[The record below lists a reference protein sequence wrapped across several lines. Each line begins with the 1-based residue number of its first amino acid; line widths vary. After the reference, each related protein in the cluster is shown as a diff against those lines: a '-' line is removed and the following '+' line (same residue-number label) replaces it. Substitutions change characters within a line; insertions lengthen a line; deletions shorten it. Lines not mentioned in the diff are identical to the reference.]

1 MANPIKIYK
10 TLEEAYN
17 ALLKGFRSIKNRD
30 PDIIENQM
38 LKAEAEGKIKSQGD
52 NISIF
57 PEGKPEGIMSQAPGI
72 KSGEVVEAVF
82 KPGMDKRGKMVKES
96 PSQRE
101 ADLDRPFVTE
111 DEMSAFT
118 MEENARKLN
127 KAKGFIDKLGA
138 KSTRQKLFIAD
149 LVEDAGTGVFQDV
162 DMGAVVRSNMFDD
175 LLEQGIDDDLLTNI
189 MYSGTKSDDFTTT
202 LAKIKSNARDEGV
215 DIDETVDFY
224 ERVFDEVA
232 RVKKAMG
239 GRIGYAV
246 GSLPKGIQKLV
257 QALNKKFG
265 KDTVKT
271 ADEMDRPKDV
281 QAFDDFET
289 RNPNPKRQL
298 TDDEIRDYETELGD
312 SETWM
317 NDGTVG
323 EAEKALKD
331 RREFIADMELQY
343 KKGELDPGP
352 GEKGRK
358 EFLQNKMD
366 EMEASGDKR
375 LMTPD
380 EIEEL
385 SSLDSD
391 SQMDVVKTLAPKMVE
406 RLQLKKKYPG
416 ITDDLL
422 DKILIDD
429 NMQRKAEV
437 LATIDEAFKMMEK
450 GKGTDEILD
459 TMKNVTRTKQ
469 ADGGITRI
477 GLKGGYLA
485 SGAKELGKKYKGSTL
500 SAILENP
507 RLLGAELGHDGI
519 MEIMNLLPSLFADG
533 GRANFVGGGMG
544 RRGFLKMLAGLGGG
558 IAAAKTGL
566 LKFAGKEPVK
576 QVAKEVVQKSTTTP
590 PPYFFKLAE
599 KIKMLGADAT
609 ATTER
614 VIAKSLKSKDGKSEY
629 LLEEDITSGDTII
642 KKINKESDEM
652 ITDVEIMDF
661 KKGEVVMGKNG
672 KPIKTPDNYEEV
684 TEANARI
691 EGDVFND
698 PYYTD
703 GIEVDE
709 IIKEVDDKVPSIKY
723 ASGGLAYMLGE

>member
-96 PSQRE
+96 PSQRQ

-202 LAKIKSNARDEGV
+202 IAKIKSNAMNEGV
-215 DIDETVDFY
+215 DISETVDFY

-239 GRIGYAV
+239 GRIGYAF
-246 GSLPKGIQKLV
+246 GTLPKGIQKLV

-271 ADEMDRPKDV
+271 ADEMDRPKNV

-289 RNPNPKRQL
+289 RNPNVESSE
-298 TDDEIRDYETELGD
+298 DVIDVDE
-312 SETWM
+312 
-317 NDGTVG
+317 V
-323 EAEKALKD
+323 
-331 RREFIADMELQY
+331 
-343 KKGELDPGP
+343 
-352 GEKGRK
+352 RK
-358 EFLQNKMD
+358 
-366 EMEASGDKR
+366 
-375 LMTPD
+375 
-380 EIEEL
+380 
-385 SSLDSD
+385 
-391 SQMDVVKTLAPKMVE
+391 LAPQMVE
-406 RLQLKKKYPG
+406 RFELKQRFPG
-416 ITDDLL
+416 LDEELL
-422 DKILIDD
+422 NRILVDD
-429 NMQRKAEV
+429 NPQRKAEV
-437 LATIDEAFKMMEK
+437 IAT
-450 GKGTDEILD
+450 
-459 TMKNVTRTKQ
+459 
-469 ADGGITRI
+469 
-477 GLKGGYLA
+477 
-485 SGAKELGKKYKGSTL
+485 
-500 SAILENP
+500 LE
-507 RLLGAELGHDGI
+507 E
-519 MEIMNLLPSLFADG
+519 SY
-533 GRANFVGGGMG
+533 
-544 RRGFLKMLAGLGGG
+544 KMLERGMNPDD
-558 IAAAKTGL
+558 IIET
-566 LKFAGKEPVK
+566 
-576 QVAKEVVQKSTTTP
+576 
-590 PPYFFKLAE
+590 FKN
-599 KIKMLGADAT
+599 
-609 ATTER
+609 
-614 VIAKSLKSKDGKSEY
+614 
-629 LLEEDITSGDTII
+629 TSRR
-642 KKINKESDEM
+642 
-652 ITDVEIMDF
+652 
-661 KKGEVVMGKNG
+661 KN
-672 KPIKTPDNYEEV
+672 
-684 TEANARI
+684 AQ
-691 EGDVFND
+691 
-698 PYYTD
+698 
-703 GIEVDE
+703 
-709 IIKEVDDKVPSIKY
+709 
-723 ASGGLAYMLGE
+723 GGLNYLMGL

>member
-38 LKAEAEGKIKSQGD
+38 LKAEAQGKIKSQGD

-57 PEGKPEGIMSQAPGI
+57 PEDKPEGIMSQAPGI
-72 KSGEVVEAVF
+72 KSGEVLDVSF
-82 KPGMDKRGKMVKES
+82 KPGMDKRGKMVTES
-96 PSQRE
+96 PSQRQ
-101 ADLDRPFVTE
+101 ADLDRPFVPE

-118 MEENARKLN
+118 LNDNARKLN
-127 KAKGFIDKLGA
+127 KAKGYIDKLGA
-138 KSTRQKLFIAD
+138 KTTKQKLFIAD

-189 MYSGTKSDDFTTT
+189 MYSGTKSDDFATT

-281 QAFDDFET
+281 QAFEDFET

-298 TDDEIRDYETELGD
+298 TDDEIRDYEEELGD

-323 EAEKALKD
+323 EAEQALKD

-343 KKGELDPGP
+343 KKGKLDPEP

-358 EFLQNKMD
+358 EFLQSKMD
-366 EMEASGDKR
+366 EMEMSCDNK

-380 EIEEL
+380 EIDEL
-385 SSLDSD
+385 STFDIGTELEGLRSLGAN
-391 SQMDVVKTLAPKMVE
+391 KLAE
-406 RLQLKKKYPG
+406 RFELKQRFPG
-416 ITDDLL
+416 LDDALI
-422 DKILIDD
+422 DKILVDD
-429 NMQRKAEV
+429 NPQRKAEV
-437 LATIDEAFKMMEK
+437 LATIEESYKMLEK
-450 GKGTDEILD
+450 GMDPGDIIETF
-459 TMKNVTRTKQ
+459 KNT
-469 ADGGITRI
+469 
-477 GLKGGYLA
+477 
-485 SGAKELGKKYKGSTL
+485 S
-500 SAILENP
+500 
-507 RLLGAELGHDGI
+507 
-519 MEIMNLLPSLFADG
+519 
-533 GRANFVGGGMG
+533 
-544 RRGFLKMLAGLGGG
+544 RR
-558 IAAAKTGL
+558 
-566 LKFAGKEPVK
+566 
-576 QVAKEVVQKSTTTP
+576 
-590 PPYFFKLAE
+590 
-599 KIKMLGADAT
+599 
-609 ATTER
+609 
-614 VIAKSLKSKDGKSEY
+614 
-629 LLEEDITSGDTII
+629 
-642 KKINKESDEM
+642 
-652 ITDVEIMDF
+652 
-661 KKGEVVMGKNG
+661 KN
-672 KPIKTPDNYEEV
+672 
-684 TEANARI
+684 AQ
-691 EGDVFND
+691 
-698 PYYTD
+698 
-703 GIEVDE
+703 
-709 IIKEVDDKVPSIKY
+709 
-723 ASGGLAYMLGE
+723 GGLNYLMGL

>member
-38 LKAEAEGKIKSQGD
+38 LKAEAQGKIKSQGD

-57 PEGKPEGIMSQAPGI
+57 PEDKPEGIMSQAPGI
-72 KSGEVVEAVF
+72 KSGEVLDVSF

-96 PSQRE
+96 PSQRQ

-118 MEENARKLN
+118 LEDNARKLN
-127 KAKGFIDKLGA
+127 KAKGYIDKLGA
-138 KSTRQKLFIAD
+138 KTSKQKLFVAD
-149 LVEDAGTGVFQDV
+149 LVEDAGQGIFDNV

-175 LLEQGIDDDLLTNI
+175 LIEQGIDDDLLTNI
-189 MYSGTKSDDFTTT
+189 MYSGTKSDDFATT

-224 ERVFDEVA
+224 ERVFDEVG

-281 QAFDDFET
+281 QAFEDFET

-298 TDDEIRDYETELGD
+298 TDDEIRDYEEELGD

-323 EAEKALKD
+323 EAEQALKD

-358 EFLQNKMD
+358 EFLQSKMD
-366 EMEASGDKR
+366 EMEMSGDNK

-380 EIEEL
+380 EIDEL
-385 SSLDSD
+385 STFDIGTELEGLRSLG
-391 SQMDVVKTLAPKMVE
+391 ANKMAE
-406 RLQLKKKYPG
+406 RFELKQRFPG
-416 ITDDLL
+416 IDDELL
-422 DKILIDD
+422 TNIIEDPDP
-429 NMQRKAEV
+429 QHKAEV
-437 LATIDEAFKMMEK
+437 IATLEETFKMMQT
-450 GKGTDEILD
+450 GKGTDEIIDILE
-459 TMKNVTRTKQ
+459 Q
-469 ADGGITRI
+469 
-477 GLKGGYLA
+477 
-485 SGAKELGKKYKGSTL
+485 GKKT
-500 SAILENP
+500 
-507 RLLGAELGHDGI
+507 R
-519 MEIMNLLPSLFADG
+519 
-533 GRANFVGGGMG
+533 
-544 RRGFLKMLAGLGGG
+544 
-558 IAAAKTGL
+558 
-566 LKFAGKEPVK
+566 
-576 QVAKEVVQKSTTTP
+576 
-590 PPYFFKLAE
+590 
-599 KIKMLGADAT
+599 
-609 ATTER
+609 
-614 VIAKSLKSKDGKSEY
+614 KD
-629 LLEEDITSGDTII
+629 
-642 KKINKESDEM
+642 
-652 ITDVEIMDF
+652 
-661 KKGEVVMGKNG
+661 
-672 KPIKTPDNYEEV
+672 
-684 TEANARI
+684 NAQ
-691 EGDVFND
+691 
-698 PYYTD
+698 
-703 GIEVDE
+703 
-709 IIKEVDDKVPSIKY
+709 
-723 ASGGLAYMLGE
+723 GGLNYLMGL

>member
-30 PDIIENQM
+30 PDIVENQM
-38 LKAEAEGKIKSQGD
+38 LKAEAQGKIKSQGD

-57 PEGKPEGIMSQAPGI
+57 PEDKPEGIMSQAPGMI

-96 PSQRE
+96 PSQRQ

-111 DEMSAFT
+111 EEMSAFT
-118 MEENARKLN
+118 LEDNARKLN

-138 KSTRQKLFIAD
+138 KTTKQKLFIAD

-175 LLEQGIDDDLLTNI
+175 LIEQGIDDDLLTNI
-189 MYSGTKSDDFTTT
+189 MYSGTKSDDFATT

-265 KDTVKT
+265 KGTMKT

-281 QAFDDFET
+281 QAFEDFET
-289 RNPNPKRQL
+289 RNPDPKRQL
-298 TDDEIRDYETELGD
+298 TDDEIEFYEQEIGD

-331 RREFIADMELQY
+331 RREFIADMELEY
-343 KKGELDPGP
+343 KKGKLDPGP

-380 EIEEL
+380 EIDEL
-385 SSLDSD
+385 STFDMGTELEGLRSLG
-391 SQMDVVKTLAPKMVE
+391 APKLAE
-406 RLQLKKKYPG
+406 RFELKQRFPG
-416 ITDDLL
+416 IDDELL
-422 DKILIDD
+422 TNIIDD
-429 NMQRKAEV
+429 PDPQHKAEV
-437 LATIDEAFKMMEK
+437 IATLEETFKMMQT
-450 GKGTDEILD
+450 GKGTDEIIDILE
-459 TMKNVTRTKQ
+459 Q
-469 ADGGITRI
+469 
-477 GLKGGYLA
+477 
-485 SGAKELGKKYKGSTL
+485 GKKT
-500 SAILENP
+500 
-507 RLLGAELGHDGI
+507 R
-519 MEIMNLLPSLFADG
+519 
-533 GRANFVGGGMG
+533 
-544 RRGFLKMLAGLGGG
+544 
-558 IAAAKTGL
+558 
-566 LKFAGKEPVK
+566 
-576 QVAKEVVQKSTTTP
+576 
-590 PPYFFKLAE
+590 
-599 KIKMLGADAT
+599 
-609 ATTER
+609 
-614 VIAKSLKSKDGKSEY
+614 KD
-629 LLEEDITSGDTII
+629 
-642 KKINKESDEM
+642 
-652 ITDVEIMDF
+652 
-661 KKGEVVMGKNG
+661 
-672 KPIKTPDNYEEV
+672 
-684 TEANARI
+684 NAQ
-691 EGDVFND
+691 
-698 PYYTD
+698 
-703 GIEVDE
+703 
-709 IIKEVDDKVPSIKY
+709 
-723 ASGGLAYMLGE
+723 GGLNYLMGL